1 MKKKPK
7 RFRSSARDGD
17 FMEFKLKSFR
27 EEDVIRTLQRIPI
40 TESDDFVFIN
50 WKNTVSRNEWILGKT
65 SNVPTFGV
73 NANE

>member
-50 WKNTVSRNEWILGKT
+50 
-65 SNVPTFGV
+65 
-73 NANE
+73 